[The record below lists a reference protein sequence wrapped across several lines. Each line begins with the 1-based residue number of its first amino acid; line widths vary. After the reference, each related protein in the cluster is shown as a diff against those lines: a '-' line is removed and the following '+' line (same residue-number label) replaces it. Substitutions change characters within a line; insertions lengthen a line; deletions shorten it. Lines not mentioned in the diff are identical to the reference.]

1 VREIRGAVQW
11 IHVPAIL
18 RRRALVPAAF
28 LGDDRVGWKM
38 LLQPLDH
45 QLLRCPVGLRH
56 QIEFAFQLK
65 ADMALEI
72 AVQQRSSLARNFF
85 ADF

>member
-1 VREIRGAVQW
+1 
-11 IHVPAIL
+11 
-18 RRRALVPAAF
+18 
-28 LGDDRVGWKM
+28 M